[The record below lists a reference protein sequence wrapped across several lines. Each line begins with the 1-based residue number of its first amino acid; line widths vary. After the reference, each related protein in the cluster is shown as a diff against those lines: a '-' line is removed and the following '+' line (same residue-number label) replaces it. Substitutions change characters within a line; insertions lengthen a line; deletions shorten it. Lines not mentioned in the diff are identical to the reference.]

1 MYGIIEGNDFVGG
14 LVALCHSL
22 WQLPDGRLQGMFL
35 KRRRESSS
43 SLMRFPSPSVNCCW
57 FCPICQVYWM
67 VRVWFCRWWIE
78 AEAQGADGF
87 DELLPQQNACLKI
100 MLSLLRFECCFVVGN
115 HKLRLVI
122 VIYWIVGWT
131 IVGICLSPSMFKV
144 HKHTIESFFILI
156 YFFFFSM
163 FTIEWR
169 IMCSSFSS
177 YAHSCSSRWYPHS
190 SL

>member
-1 MYGIIEGNDFVGG
+1 
-14 LVALCHSL
+14 
-22 WQLPDGRLQGMFL
+22 MFL
-35 KRRRESSS
+35 KRRRKSSS

-87 DELLPQQNACLKI
+87 DELLPQQNACLKT

-131 IVGICLSPSMFKV
+131 IVGIYLSLSMLKV
-144 HKHTIESFFILI
+144 HKHAMKSFFILI
-156 YFFFFSM
+156 YFFSFFFFSM
-163 FTIEWR
+163 FIIEWR